1 MGRGLLLDNE
11 RIVYVR
17 EKGSSLRVGKGF
29 LLEGERGP
37 LLTREG
43 VVSRRMR
50 EVFSFSQR
58 GEGSFLEREEI
69 SS

>member
-1 MGRGLLLDNE
+1 M
-11 RIVYVR
+11 R

-29 LLEGERGP
+29 LLEGQRSHLLER
-37 LLTREG
+37 ES

-58 GEGSFLEREEI
+58 GGGSFLEREEI